1 MRYRTA
7 GETGGGWC
15 SMTASSCKGAGSLRN
30 HDRVRDAEEAV
41 TTNLIRIAVL
51 LFAALSGA
59 VAQAQAP
66 FPSRP
71 IRILVTIPP
80 GGAPDISARLLAHYM
95 QETLGWSVVIENRPG
110 ANGNIASEAVAK
122 SAPDGYTLLLH
133 ADSGITINPH
143 VYSKLS
149 FDPLND
155 LLPVTSVATNQ
166 FMLSVN
172 PELPVKTFQ
181 GFIEYARN
189 TKPPLPY
196 ASGGNGSQHQL
207 CMELLKQRAG
217 IDLLHVPFRGAAPA
231 TTATVAGDTKVLF
244 SGSASASLIQGGQL
258 RALAT
263 SGKSRSKRFPDLPT
277 IGEFYPG
284 YAIDIW
290 LGLFAPAGTPEPIV
304 TTLRTEIQKILARA
318 DFAEK
323 LNVSG
328 SLEPLILPPA
338 EFAQL
343 IRSDYEKYGKLI
355 KDIGIKLD

>member
-1 MRYRTA
+1 VTA
-7 GETGGGWC
+7 
-15 SMTASSCKGAGSLRN
+15 
-30 HDRVRDAEEAV
+30 
-41 TTNLIRIAVL
+41 NLIRITVL
-51 LFAALSGA
+51 LFAALFGA

-110 ANGNIASEAVAK
+110 ANGNIASDAVAK

-143 VYSKLS
+143 VYSKLT

-166 FMLSVN
+166 FMLSIN

-181 GFIEYARN
+181 EFIEYARN
-189 TKPPLPY
+189 SKPPLPY

-207 CMELLKQRAG
+207 CMELLKRQAG

-263 SGKSRSKRFPDLPT
+263 SGKSRSKRFPELPT

-290 LGLFAPAGTPEPIV
+290 LGLFAPAGTPEPIM

-338 EFAQL
+338 EFTQL

>member
-1 MRYRTA
+1 M
-7 GETGGGWC
+7 
-15 SMTASSCKGAGSLRN
+15 
-30 HDRVRDAEEAV
+30 
-41 TTNLIRIAVL
+41 
-51 LFAALSGA
+51 
-59 VAQAQAP
+59 
-66 FPSRP
+66 
-71 IRILVTIPP
+71 
-80 GGAPDISARLLAHYM
+80 
-95 QETLGWSVVIENRPG
+95 
-110 ANGNIASEAVAK
+110 
-122 SAPDGYTLLLH
+122 
-133 ADSGITINPH
+133 
-143 VYSKLS
+143 
-149 FDPLND
+149 
-155 LLPVTSVATNQ
+155 PVTSVATNQ

-172 PELPVKTFQ
+172 PSLPVKTFQ
-181 GFIEYARN
+181 EFIEYATPNRRCPMRPAG
-189 TKPPLPY
+189 TA
-196 ASGGNGSQHQL
+196 ASTSSASV
-207 CMELLKQRAG
+207 LKQRAG
-217 IDLLHVPFRGAAPA
+217 IDLSACPFRGAAPA

-284 YAIDIW
+284 YAVDIW
-290 LGLFAPAGTPEPIV
+290 LGLFAPAGTPESIV